1 MQRFT
6 SLASLYIYRACFCE
20 KVTGQSMKLA
30 ERWSVCHFWTLQMD
44 RGWGWWW
51 WLSDEQ
57 MRARGAVEE
66 RTFGHGMH
74 GGCEQSSASTSIAVG
89 NGG

>member
-1 MQRFT
+1 
-6 SLASLYIYRACFCE
+6 
-20 KVTGQSMKLA
+20 
-30 ERWSVCHFWTLQMD
+30 
-44 RGWGWWW
+44 
-51 WLSDEQ
+51 